1 MKTFHT
7 LIIGIAVL
15 ASCNNP
21 SDSAATKNEKEVPKR
36 QSFFP
41 VTSYIKGELYD
52 LRKRGIN
59 PLKYTTIKN
68 HTDSVWLKIEEIEE
82 AVKEFLQPE
91 IDSVNLVSLFIE
103 KSFLDQSI
111 GTYTFTYDANGPL
124 PDTMTLKHWD
134 VYIDPERGKVK
145 RIYMVKD
152 INKTKM
158 LQLTWQSGKWCKI
171 TTITTDQN
179 GVSSVEKEEKITWD
193 F

>member
-1 MKTFHT
+1 MKTFLT

-52 LRKRGIN
+52 LRKREIN

-82 AVKEFLQPE
+82 AVKEFIQPE

-111 GTYTFTYDANGPL
+111 GTYTFTYDAN
-124 PDTMTLKHWD
+124 
-134 VYIDPERGKVK
+134 
-145 RIYMVKD
+145 
-152 INKTKM
+152 
-158 LQLTWQSGKWCKI
+158 
-171 TTITTDQN
+171 
-179 GVSSVEKEEKITWD
+179 
-193 F
+193 

>member
-1 MKTFHT
+1 MKTFLT

-15 ASCNNP
+15 ASCNNNP
-21 SDSAATKNEKEVPKR
+21 SDAAATKNEKEVPER

-124 PDTMTLKHWD
+124 P
-134 VYIDPERGKVK
+134 I
-145 RIYMVKD
+145 
-152 INKTKM
+152 
-158 LQLTWQSGKWCKI
+158 Q
-171 TTITTDQN
+171 
-179 GVSSVEKEEKITWD
+179 
-193 F
+193 